1 MEDHHWLAE
10 NQASCNDMETK
21 SSTSSQQCQNR
32 SDSCNL
38 VNPKTVSSS
47 EKQQTLPSICP
58 FSHWKLQASL
68 KTDLSKKGSVDK
80 DIEEIVRHINLQDC
94 YFTTSSCSGRIIII
108 DENPDLSIVQKENC
122 LWLFVTHDL
131 CDIDDVAAA
140 VRKASGD
147 AVLKFEPF
155 VMHVQ
160 CHTLEDAQ
168 RLHSV
173 AINSAFRNSGITV
186 GKKGKIIMAV
196 RSTHCL
202 EVPLSHKGKCL
213 VSSEYIEYLVQTANR
228 KMEENKTRISRFFSC
243 LQAAVQK
250 IDVTIDDRDH
260 KRSTDSSVYRRRRR
274 RAETMEG
281 TEGSLCEEPPG
292 DPETCISFLHDTD

>member
-1 MEDHHWLAE
+1 MEDHCNLTKT
-10 NQASCNDMETK
+10 QTSCSTMETE
-21 SSTSSQQCQNR
+21 STTSSQQCQNQ
-32 SDSCNL
+32 SGSSSL
-38 VNPKTVSSS
+38 VNPKTLSNSK
-47 EKQQTLPSICP
+47 KQQTLPSIGP
-58 FSHWKLQASL
+58 FAHWKLQASL
-68 KTDLSKKGSVDK
+68 KIDLSKKGSVDK

-108 DENPDLSIVQKENC
+108 DENPNHSIVQKENC

-131 CDIDDVAAA
+131 CSIDDVVAALQ
-140 VRKASGD
+140 KTSGD

-160 CHTLEDAQ
+160 CRTLEDAQ
-168 RLHSV
+168 LLHSV

-213 VSSEYIEYLVQTANR
+213 VSNEYIEYLVQTANQ
-228 KMEENKTRISRFFSC
+228 KMEENKTRIARFFSC
-243 LQAAVQK
+243 LQTALQK
-250 IDVTIDDRDH
+250 RDGMSDKDH
-260 KRSTDSSVYRRRRR
+260 KGRTDSSVYTRRRRR
-274 RAETMEG
+274 QEVAEAADD
-281 TEGSLCEEPPG
+281 SLSESPD
-292 DPETCISFLHDTD
+292 DPETGISFLHDKD

>member
-1 MEDHHWLAE
+1 ME
-10 NQASCNDMETK
+10 ME
-21 SSTSSQQCQNR
+21 SSTSGQQCQNQ
-32 SDSCNL
+32 SGPCSL
-38 VNPKTVSSS
+38 VNPKTHSNSHR
-47 EKQQTLPSICP
+47 QQTRPSVGP

-108 DENPDLSIVQKENC
+108 DENSDLSIVQKENC
-122 LWLFVTHDL
+122 SWLFVTHDL
-131 CDIDDVAAA
+131 CSIDDVVTA
-140 VRKASGD
+140 VQKALGD

-160 CHTLEDAQ
+160 CRTLEDAQ
-168 RLHSV
+168 LLHSV

-196 RSTHCL
+196 RSTHCM

-213 VSSEYIEYLVQTANR
+213 VSNEYIEYLVQTANR
-228 KMEENKTRISRFFSC
+228 KMEENKTRIARFFSC
-243 LQAAVQK
+243 LHTALQK
-250 IDVTIDDRDH
+250 RDRKSEKDH
-260 KRSTDSSVYRRRRR
+260 KERTDISVYTRRRRR
-274 RAETMEG
+274 PEV
-281 TEGSLCEEPPG
+281 TEITVGGLCESPG